1 MKVCTGEKDLKF
13 MIGKLHVQ
21 SNYIFQGKEWL
32 QFSQFPAYSML
43 PGCSSVLLPGVGWQP
58 PSHSIRAE
66 IRGAPSYWF
75 RRLTESK
82 QIHSSAPFLNG
93 NVLILSGFCVCMCV
107 GILCLLSWLPALIS
121 QYIYVCVYN
130 LYTHTCI
137 YKLSQDKEKK
147 GHIYVC
153 NSQLTLLS
161 KANEWAVRSYFKRPL
176 RRNPHYC

>member
-13 MIGKLHVQ
+13 TIGKLHVQ

-43 PGCSSVLLPGVGWQP
+43 PGCSSVLLPAVGWQP

-93 NVLILSGFCVCMCV
+93 NVLILSGFCVCVCWDS
-107 GILCLLSWLPALIS
+107 LSFVLASCFNLSI
-121 QYIYVCVYN
+121 YICVCVYN

-153 NSQLTLLS
+153 NS
-161 KANEWAVRSYFKRPL
+161 
-176 RRNPHYC
+176 